1 MTDDNSPNDQPSS
14 LGSLVP
20 GHELEKAAADVGRA
34 AGKSVIRGI
43 ANLFGAGF
51 ATWIAKNEAAAEAA
65 RLAIETQ
72 AAIDGSR
79 ALTAEHRKQELEEI
93 DHQAV
98 KLLAQQRLKRLV
110 VEMAR
115 EQANFEAIATRA
127 LQLIEHNP
135 EGDHARD
142 IDDDWLF
149 KFARYAEDA
158 SDKEIQELWA
168 RILSSAAIEG
178 AQLLSPAALQIMSL
192 IDKASATEF
201 DQFCRVLKTFGGVY
215 PSHRDALSRETQH
228 INLGNLVELGLI
240 AETNLTRYSFSDF
253 DMHFGP
259 PVTSLLPFSNSKLQF
274 SHPHF
279 ALTQRGSQIAN
290 AVFGSRE
297 MIIADDL
304 QENYIRDIIS
314 VGRQN
319 PYPLTILPKIGEN
332 FAAFVAVVDQ
342 KPDATLP
349 VEASFEIPED
359 EKISDRV
366 RRLLTW
372 VNEHYH
378 ISFQPNPN

>member
-1 MTDDNSPNDQPSS
+1 MGDSMSDDSSSEDGLPS

-20 GHELEKAAADVGRA
+20 GKELEKAAADVARG
-34 AGKSVIRGI
+34 AGKSIVRGI

-51 ATWIAKNEAAAEAA
+51 AKWIAKNEATAEAA

-72 AAIDGSR
+72 AAIDNSR
-79 ALTAEHRKQELEEI
+79 VLTAERRKQELEEI

-115 EQANFEAIATRA
+115 EQANFEAIATRS
-127 LQLIEHNP
+127 LQLIEYDP
-135 EGDHARD
+135 QSDHARD
-142 IDDDWLF
+142 IDDDWMF
-149 KFARYAEDA
+149 KFARYAQDV
-158 SDKEIQELWA
+158 SDKDIQELWA

-178 AQLLSPAALQIMSL
+178 AQLLSPAALQTMSL
-192 IDKASATEF
+192 IDRASATDFEK
-201 DQFCRVLKTFGGVY
+201 FCRVFATFGVY

-228 INLGNLVELGLI
+228 INLGNLRELGLI
-240 AETNLTRYSFSDF
+240 AETTLTRYSFSDF

-259 PVTSLLPFSNSKLQF
+259 ANSKLQF

-279 ALTQRGSQIAN
+279 ALTQRGSQIAS

-297 MIIADDL
+297 MAIADDL

-314 VGRQN
+314 AGRQN
-319 PYPLTILPKIGEN
+319 PYPLTILPKIGDK
-332 FAAFVAVVDQ
+332 FAPFVAVVDQ
-342 KPDATLP
+342 KRDATLP

-359 EKISDRV
+359 EKITDTV

-372 VNEHYH
+372 VNERYL
-378 ISFQPNPN
+378 ISFQPNQKE